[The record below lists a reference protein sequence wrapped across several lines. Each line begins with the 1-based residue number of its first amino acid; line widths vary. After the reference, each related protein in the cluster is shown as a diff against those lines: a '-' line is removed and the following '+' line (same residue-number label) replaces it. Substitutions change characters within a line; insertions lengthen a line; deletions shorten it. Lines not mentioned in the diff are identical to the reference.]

1 MDAKMSDFEPETIC
15 DNAGLQRALRQTI
28 AVALVCLA
36 TPSGAEPLGNRLLP
50 HFRNPHPVIIVANED
65 TRQQPDTDILALP
78 SGKCSTLKVAGRD
91 FTCRAV
97 AFFQN
102 EQGRANFVIAL
113 DDPDDG
119 SHIVTFSGDNG
130 RREKDDLYEL
140 QIDRMLLNSKDRPK
154 VDGLPVPAVE
164 LSTGTCK
171 QLGNLKTTGISSIV
185 CSATDR
191 NGKNYEVRFES
202 DGSPTTVRRIVRSAL
217 VDEKRRTKQ
226 IEQLECRYRA
236 DAAKILPRDR
246 TAYIIG
252 CLEHEDT
259 QKPTTNQ

>member
-1 MDAKMSDFEPETIC
+1 MHDSLTETTRS
-15 DNAGLQRALRQTI
+15 AGYSTMRPCWQAL
-28 AVALVCLA
+28 AVVLVFLA
-36 TPSGAEPLGNRLLP
+36 TPSGAGPSYDRRLSQQA
-50 HFRNPHPVIIVANED
+50 RNSQAVIAVANED

-78 SGKCSTLKVAGRD
+78 SGKCSTLKIAGRD
-91 FTCRAV
+91 FACRAV

-113 DDPDDG
+113 EDPTDG
-119 SHIVTFSGDNG
+119 SHIITFSGDNG

-154 VDGLPVPAVE
+154 VDGLPVPVVE

-171 QLGNLKTTGISSIV
+171 QLGNLRTTGISSIA

-191 NGKNYEVRFES
+191 NGKSYEVQFES
-202 DGSPTTVRRIVRSAL
+202 DGSPTTIRRIVRSAL

-226 IEQLECRYRA
+226 IEQLECRQKA

-252 CLEHEDT
+252 CLEEDS
-259 QKPTTNQ
+259 QKPATDQ

>member
-1 MDAKMSDFEPETIC
+1 MPDSLPNLTMRLC
-15 DNAGLQRALRQTI
+15 WQAL
-28 AVALVCLA
+28 AVVLVFPA
-36 TPSGAEPLGNRLLP
+36 TPSGAEPTGSRLLP
-50 HFRNPHPVIIVANED
+50 QVRDSQSIIAVANED
-65 TRQQPDTDILALP
+65 KRQLPDTDILALP
-78 SGKCSTLKVAGRD
+78 SGKCSTLKIAGRD
-91 FTCRAV
+91 FACRAV

-113 DDPDDG
+113 DDPADG

-130 RREKDDLYEL
+130 RRENDDLYEL

-154 VDGLPVPAVE
+154 VDGLPVPVVE

-171 QLGNLKTTGISSIV
+171 QLGNLRTTGISSIA

-191 NGKNYEVRFES
+191 NGKSYEVRFES

-217 VDEKRRTKQ
+217 VDERRRTKQ
-226 IEQLECRYRA
+226 IEQLECRLKA
-236 DAAKILPRDR
+236 EAAKILPRDR

-252 CLEHEDT
+252 CLEQEDS
-259 QKPTTNQ
+259 QKPATDQ

>member
-1 MDAKMSDFEPETIC
+1 MPDSLPNLKMRLC
-15 DNAGLQRALRQTI
+15 WQAL
-28 AVALVCLA
+28 AVVLVFPA
-36 TPSGAEPLGNRLLP
+36 APSGAEPTGSRLLQQV
-50 HFRNPHPVIIVANED
+50 RNSQPIIAVANED
-65 TRQQPDTDILALP
+65 KRQLPDTDILALP
-78 SGKCSTLKVAGRD
+78 SGKCSTLKIAGRD
-91 FTCRAV
+91 FACRAV

-113 DDPDDG
+113 DDPADG

-130 RREKDDLYEL
+130 RRENDDLYEL

-154 VDGLPVPAVE
+154 VDGLPVPVVE

-171 QLGNLKTTGISSIV
+171 QLGNLRTTGISSIA

-191 NGKNYEVRFES
+191 NGKSYEVRFES

-217 VDEKRRTKQ
+217 VDERRRTKQ
-226 IEQLECRYRA
+226 IEQLECRLKA
-236 DAAKILPRDR
+236 EAAKILPRDR

-252 CLEHEDT
+252 CLEQEDS
-259 QKPTTNQ
+259 QKPATDQ